1 MRLREEQLARF
12 RESGLL
18 ILTKLFS
25 DQEVDLLCSAL
36 SPVMA
41 QTDPAAEVLAFVE
54 QRSLPAETESTQCN
68 AWAW

>member
-18 ILTKLFS
+18 ILPKLFS

-41 QTDPAAEVLAFVE
+41 QNDPANV
-54 QRSLPAETESTQCN
+54 R
-68 AWAW
+68 